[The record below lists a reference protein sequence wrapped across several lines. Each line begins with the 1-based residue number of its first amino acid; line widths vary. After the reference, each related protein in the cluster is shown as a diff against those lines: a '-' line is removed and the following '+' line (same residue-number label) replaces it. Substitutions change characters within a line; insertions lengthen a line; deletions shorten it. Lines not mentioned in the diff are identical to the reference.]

1 MIDGNWVFQTS
12 IRMQDAWKAERVFL
26 TLALASNIAVEV
38 EEMPTILGG
47 AVDRE
52 EGVPWKKWNAVQ
64 MLWC

>member
-26 TLALASNIAVEV
+26 ALALILNAVGECQGTEAAEEV
-38 EEMPTILGG
+38 SDEEG
-47 AVDRE
+47 
-52 EGVPWKKWNAVQ
+52 GVPWKQWNAVQ